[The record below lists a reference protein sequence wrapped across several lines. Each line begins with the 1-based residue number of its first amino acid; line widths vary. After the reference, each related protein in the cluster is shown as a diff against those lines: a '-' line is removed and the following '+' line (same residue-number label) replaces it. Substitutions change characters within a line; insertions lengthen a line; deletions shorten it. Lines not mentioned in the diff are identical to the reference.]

1 MYLEDESGN
10 DEGKDDLALLVLDD
24 EDDSKHFNYKTIVEE
39 ETMVRILTPREEN
52 YVKKYL

>member
-39 ETMVRILTPREEN
+39 ETMVRI
-52 YVKKYL
+52 